1 MRRVNFAV
9 NAIRSGILQMQVSTV
24 ENPDL
29 KPGVC
34 LGLLTSFSPHLLKT
48 EVDVIGGVAQLVERR
63 TGTPLR
69 QLRFP
74 GAARDFFLQSQLS
87 VQTLL
92 RCPHSPRVQSHALTS
107 VRTLKIPSIGSH
119 TVVWTHEN
127 TSTSKTST
135 VSS

>member
-1 MRRVNFAV
+1 MF
-9 NAIRSGILQMQVSTV
+9 LMTV
-24 ENPDL
+24 TGD
-29 KPGVC
+29 
-34 LGLLTSFSPHLLKT
+34 
-48 EVDVIGGVAQLVERR
+48 VAQLAECP
-63 TGTPLR
+63 TGTLLK
-69 QLRFP
+69 QD
-74 GAARDFFLQSQLS
+74 GVTDAARDFSPPQLS

-92 RCPHSPRVQSHALTS
+92 WCPYSPRVQLHELTS